1 MADFATMRTHM
12 VESQILPNKV
22 TDPRLVEALLALPR
36 ERFGPAARQ
45 GVAYVDEDLAIAPG
59 RYLMEP
65 AVFARLVQAVAPAPA
80 DTVLDIGCGSGYSAA
95 VLGRLAGTVIALE
108 SDEGLRAMATETLPV
123 LGADNV
129 VVVEGELAEGYPDQA
144 PYDVIVI
151 EGGSARVPSAILD
164 QLAEGGRLAA
174 VVAGQ
179 HPGGRS
185 HAGQARLF
193 ERLGGVVSSRVLFDA
208 ALPMLPG
215 FEARQG
221 FVF

>member
-12 VESQILPNKV
+12 VESQILTNKV

-36 ERFGPAARQ
+36 ERFVPAARQ

-65 AVFARLVQAVAPAPA
+65 AVFARLVQAVAPGET

-95 VLGRLAGTVIALE
+95 VLAHLAGTVIALE
-108 SDEGLRAMATETLPV
+108 SDDELRAIATETLPV

-129 VVVEGELAEGYPDQA
+129 VVVDGELAEGYPDQA

-151 EGGSARVPSAILD
+151 EGGCARVPRAILD
-164 QLAEGGRLAA
+164 QLGEGGRLAA

-179 HPGGRS
+179 RPGGRS
-185 HAGQARLF
+185 HLGQARLF
-193 ERLGGVVSSRVLFDA
+193 ERIGGVVSSRVLFDA